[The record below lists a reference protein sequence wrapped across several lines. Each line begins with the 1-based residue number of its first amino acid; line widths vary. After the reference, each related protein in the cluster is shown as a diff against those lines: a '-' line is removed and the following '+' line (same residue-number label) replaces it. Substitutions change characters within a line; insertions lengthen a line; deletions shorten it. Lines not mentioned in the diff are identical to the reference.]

1 MWVTRKR
8 AFDDE
13 VAIKRHVMGIVFLF
27 SKKVSMYANVKAEAH
42 EVNQGGTHPIEP
54 CDTVVFT
61 VRVLLADV
69 RIWNRSD
76 LGDTYAEMDEV

>member
-1 MWVTRKR
+1 MVWVKRKCMH
-8 AFDDE
+8 A
-13 VAIKRHVMGIVFLF
+13 
-27 SKKVSMYANVKAEAH
+27 SVKAEAR

-61 VRVLLADV
+61 VHFLPADV

-76 LGDTYAEMDEV
+76 LGGTYAEMGEV

>member
-1 MWVTRKR
+1 
-8 AFDDE
+8 
-13 VAIKRHVMGIVFLF
+13 
-27 SKKVSMYANVKAEAH
+27 MYASVKAEAR

-61 VRVLLADV
+61 VHVLPADV

-76 LGDTYAEMDEV
+76 LGDTYAEMGEV